1 MGSRGGPARRRRRLA
16 RLGAACA
23 VGATAALVSYTAQGA
38 PLGQVAGQGSV
49 APSPPPVGV
58 APTGIGNV
66 SGLDPALRHA
76 FDVARNAAAV
86 QGVELHITSGWRS
99 HREQA

>member
-1 MGSRGGPARRRRRLA
+1 MDAREVPTRRRRRLA

-38 PLGQVAGQGSV
+38 PLGQVAGQGRL

-58 APTGIGNV
+58 APTGTGNV
-66 SGLDPALRHA
+66 SRLDPALRHA
-76 FDVARNAAAV
+76 FDVARDAAAA

-99 HREQA
+99 HR